1 MMNILATYNVSRE
14 TIEKLKN
21 YEALVLEWNGYFNL
35 ISKSSVDCIWE
46 RHILDSVQL
55 YEFIEK
61 DCLILY
67 DFGSG
72 AGFPAIVLAIIAK
85 EKNPNLKITL
95 IESIK
100 KKANFL
106 NEVKNKLDLNIE
118 IINDRIENI
127 ERKNVDI
134 ITSRAMASLDKLLEY
149 AKPFCSKKTQ
159 LIFPKGIKWKD
170 ELNEAEKK
178 WTFNYNVINS
188 KTDDTGRILQ
198 ISNLRRK

>member
-14 TIEKLKN
+14 TIKTLKN
-21 YEALVLEWNGYFNL
+21 YEALVLEWNERFNL
-35 ISKSSVDCIWE
+35 ISKSSVDFIWD
-46 RHILDSVQL
+46 RHILDSLQL
-55 YEFIEK
+55 YEFLDDK
-61 DCLILY
+61 AKSLY

-85 EKNPNLKITL
+85 EKNPDLKITL

-100 KKANFL
+100 KKAIFL
-106 NEVKNKLDLNIE
+106 NEVKNKLELNIE

-127 ERKNVDI
+127 DKTNIDI

-149 AKPFCSKKTQ
+149 SKPFCSKKTQ
-159 LIFPKGIKWKD
+159 LIFPKGIKWKE
-170 ELNEAEKK
+170 ELLEAQKK
-178 WTFNYNVINS
+178 WNFNYEVINS
-188 KTDDTGRILQ
+188 KTDESGHIFK